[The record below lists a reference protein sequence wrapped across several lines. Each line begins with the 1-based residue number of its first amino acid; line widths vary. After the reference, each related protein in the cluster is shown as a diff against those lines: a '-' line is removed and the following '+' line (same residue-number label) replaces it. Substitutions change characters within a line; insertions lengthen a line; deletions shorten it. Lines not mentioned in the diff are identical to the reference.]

1 MDWLNVKL
9 DNPSTV
15 TVLPCLAIVLS
26 FGYAAYVR
34 TNILIKLKR
43 YVWILSSQAQWLG
56 HN

>member
-26 FGYAAYVR
+26 FAYAAYVR

-43 YVWILSSQAQWLG
+43 YVWILSSEAQWLG